1 MYTLN
6 KMQNQANTSRYH
18 GGKIYQI
25 VCNTTGKIYVGS
37 TCTPRLCHRLAEH
50 ASSYRRYLNGKLKTN
65 YTSFNVL
72 EGGNYKIY
80 LLERCPCESKEELLK
95 KERDYIEQIDCV
107 NKVIPGRSKK
117 EHYKANKDRISEY
130 NKEHY
135 KANKDRI
142 SEYKKANREKITEYN
157 KEHYKANKQKI
168 NERASAKVKCACGA
182 EVRRN
187 NLLRHQITKKHIDK
201 MNQNNNF
208 SD

>member
-1 MYTLN
+1 
-6 KMQNQANTSRYH
+6 MQNQTNKYQR
-18 GGKIYQI
+18 GKIYEI
-25 VCNTTGKIYVGS
+25 VCNTTGKKYVGS
-37 TCTPRLCHRLAEH
+37 TINAKLCHRLSDHVSA
-50 ASSYRRYLNGKLKTN
+50 YRRYLNGKLKSK

-135 KANKDRI
+135 KANK
-142 SEYKKANREKITEYN
+142 
-157 KEHYKANKQKI
+157 QKI